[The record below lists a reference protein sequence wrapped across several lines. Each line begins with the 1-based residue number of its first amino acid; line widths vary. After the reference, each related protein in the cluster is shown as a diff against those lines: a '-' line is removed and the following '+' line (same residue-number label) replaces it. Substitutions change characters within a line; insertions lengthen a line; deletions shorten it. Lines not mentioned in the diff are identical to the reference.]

1 MEKAESLSQECIAA
15 CATPWGMG
23 ALAII
28 RVSGAD
34 ALEKLSGLFKPRR
47 HARHVRKEPGGSLTA
62 VPGHTLKFGVIFDPE
77 SGEEIDEVL
86 VGVYHAPKSYT
97 GENSAENICHGS
109 PAIVKSLLDLL
120 GKAGF
125 RSAGPGEFT
134 LRAFLNGKMD
144 LTQAEAVN
152 EIVRAR
158 TDRARSVA
166 LHRLAGSI
174 ENKIDGIKQGLLAM
188 LASLEVVLDYPEDE
202 IEAPP
207 VSVREAEHWQEELQ
221 KLLATYSIGKILQEG
236 ITVVLA
242 GATNAGKSTL
252 FNYLLREDRAIVS
265 ELHGTT
271 RDYLEAVIS
280 LQGVPLKLYDTAG
293 YRHGGE
299 TIEQEGI
306 RRTDRIVAN
315 AQLIIYLADATR
327 GLTDLDRRFLRSCAE
342 AEERL
347 IRVWNKCDLSD
358 LPPPPDFLPLNA
370 AGGEGVPALLA
381 EISRRV
387 ILRAPVDT
395 ETPII
400 DSLRQK
406 QLLETA
412 LGALK
417 DFRAG
422 LADHLP
428 LDVLAVDLKEAM
440 DALAEITGEI
450 TSQDILNTIFASFCV
465 GK

>member
-1 MEKAESLSQECIAA
+1 MEKPEALLQDAIAA

-28 RVSGAD
+28 RVSGLD
-34 ALEKLSGLFKPRR
+34 ALDRLSALFTTRR
-47 HARHVRKEPGGSLTA
+47 VPGREAGPSLA
-62 VPGHTLKFGVIFDPE
+62 ASPGHTLKRGILFDPA
-77 SGEEIDEVL
+77 SGEAIDEVL
-86 VGVYHAPKSYT
+86 VAVYHAPRSYT
-97 GENSAENICHGS
+97 GENSAEIICHGS
-109 PAIVKSLLDLL
+109 PAIVSRLLDLL
-120 GKAGF
+120 GSAGF
-125 RSAGPGEFT
+125 RAAGPGEFT
-134 LRAFLNGKMD
+134 QRAFLNGKMD

-158 TDRARSVA
+158 TDRARAVA

-174 ENKIDGIKQGLLAM
+174 ETKIDAVKKGLLAL
-188 LASLEVVLDYPEDE
+188 LASLELAMDYPEDE
-202 IEAPP
+202 VEALPP
-207 VSVREAEHWQEELQ
+207 SAREAERWQAELEQ
-221 KLLATYSIGKILQEG
+221 LLASYSIGKILQEG
-236 ITVVLA
+236 VAVVLA
-242 GATNAGKSTL
+242 GGTNAGKSTL

-271 RDYLEAVIS
+271 RDYLEGVVS
-280 LQGVPLKLYDTAG
+280 LEGVPLKLYDTAG

-299 TIEQEGI
+299 TVEQEGI
-306 RRTDRIVAN
+306 RRTDLIVAN
-315 AQLIIYLADATR
+315 AQLILYLADATR
-327 GLTDLDRRFLRSCAE
+327 GLTDLDRSFLDSFA

-347 IRVWNKCDLSD
+347 IRVWNKSD
-358 LPPPPDFLPLNA
+358 LAEGPAPPDFLPLSA
-370 AGGEGVPALLA
+370 ASGEGVPALLA

-387 ILRAPVDT
+387 VRQAPADT

-406 QLLETA
+406 QLLERA
-412 LGALK
+412 LGALR

-422 LADHLP
+422 LDDQLP
-428 LDVLAVDLKEAM
+428 LDVLAVDLKEAL
-440 DALAEITGEI
+440 DALGEITGEV